1 MNRTVWKTTARS
13 ASSGPT
19 TPKSTAICVFS
30 ERLRIGPPAHTSRA
44 SSKSTT
50 SFASFTSYP
59 ESTAAGV
66 VETLMRK
73 LRWVMSTQRWTSS
86 CRNPTSACTRSSLA
100 PENTHSNCLEFP
112 KRPSTSSFYTRTTSQ
127 HCLWI
132 SADRLSRMFSAR
144 IPHCLNNLS
153 CGRTSWAHAG

>member
-1 MNRTVWKTTARS
+1 MNRTVWKTTVRS

-19 TPKSTAICVFS
+19 IPKSKAICVFS
-30 ERLRIGPPAHTSRA
+30 ERSRTGPPAHTSRA

-132 SADRLSRMFSAR
+132 SAVRLSRTSLEQTPR
-144 IPHCLNNLS
+144 CLNSLS
-153 CGRTSWAHAG
+153 CGRTSWVRVG